1 MTKADTQGTSKID
14 VLVVGSGFAGL
25 SAVIEAAL
33 AGCSVLI
40 IEKRNSY
47 GGNSWISGGVLA
59 AVDIKT
65 QQQQGIQDSTAQMF
79 YDMMQAGRWRNDPD
93 LVQLVCTQSYNV
105 LQWLRQELGVR
116 FMEGRIDQ
124 FGGHSVPRCH
134 TVLEIEGRNICRPL
148 LQRVQELGIDV
159 RLQTSM
165 THILQDDKGH
175 LIGCE
180 CQEESGKKYR
190 VQPQALILASGGF
203 TAEEDD
209 LEHTASSTTLS
220 DSTGEVLSLLQGLNA
235 DMVDLDQV
243 QLLPC
248 ASPDEHGR
256 GVAPMFASYVV
267 FPYGMML
274 DVSTGRRFVNEWTD
288 RKIRSDA
295 MLALQQPA
303 IGITDQNG
311 IDNVGEMI
319 HMHMD
324 EAVIRRFENLEDL
337 SAAYQL
343 PIDELKKSIA
353 LYNHHVEQKDDV
365 AFGKPIPSQAKPL
378 EPPYYALRLW
388 PKTHFNLGGV
398 RINTQS
404 QVLNC
409 KGEVISGLFAAGE
422 VTAGV
427 HGVSRLA
434 ACAITE
440 CLVMGR
446 IAGQQ
451 AAFYSKNKSLSPVTQ

>member
-1 MTKADTQGTSKID
+1 MTREDAQGAEKVD

-25 SAVIEAAL
+25 SAAIEAAL

-59 AVDIKT
+59 AVDVET
-65 QQQQGIQDSTAQMF
+65 QQQHGIQDSTAQMF

-93 LVQLVCTQSYNV
+93 LVQLICTQSYNV

-148 LQRVQELGIDV
+148 LQRVQELRIDV

-165 THILQDDKGH
+165 TRILQDYKGR
-175 LIGCE
+175 LVGCE
-180 CQEESGKKYR
+180 CQEESGKNYR
-190 VQPQALILASGGF
+190 VQTQALILASGGF
-203 TAEEDD
+203 TAEKETGNHK
-209 LEHTASSTTLS
+209 HTVSSTTLP
-220 DSTGEVLSLLQGLNA
+220 DCTGEIVKLLQGLNA

-243 QLLPC
+243 QLLPG

-256 GVAPMFASYVV
+256 GGAPMFTSYVV
-267 FPYGMML
+267 FPYGIML
-274 DVSTGRRFVNEWTD
+274 DVSTGRRFVNEWAD
-288 RKIRSDA
+288 RKTRSEA
-295 MLALQQPA
+295 ILALQQPA
-303 IGITDQNG
+303 IGIADQNG

-324 EAVIRRFENLEDL
+324 EAVIRRFENLEDI

-343 PIDELKKSIA
+343 PTDELRKSIE
-353 LYNHHVEQKDDV
+353 LYNQHVEQKNDTS
-365 AFGKPIPSQAKPL
+365 FGKPIPSQAKPL

-388 PKTHFNLGGV
+388 PKAHFNLGGV

-422 VTAGV
+422 VTGGV
-427 HGVSRLA
+427 HGVSRLS

-446 IAGQQ
+446 VAGQQ
-451 AAFYSKNKSLSPVTQ
+451 AAFCSKKLVAWIQ